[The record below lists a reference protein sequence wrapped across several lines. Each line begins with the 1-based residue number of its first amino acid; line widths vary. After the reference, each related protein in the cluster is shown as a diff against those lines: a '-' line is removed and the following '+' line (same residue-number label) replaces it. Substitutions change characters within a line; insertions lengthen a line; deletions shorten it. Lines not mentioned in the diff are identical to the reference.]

1 MTSTAMTSGGGY
13 QCVPSEVI
21 QSAPCLL
28 SPFAMSDVPGDSFR
42 QAGGGHL
49 AAQIILFSTKDRKAG
64 YAFDWPRG
72 RRQSS
77 QGG

>member
-1 MTSTAMTSGGGY
+1 MTSAALTSG
-13 QCVPSEVI
+13 EVI
-21 QSAPCLL
+21 SAYLQKL
-28 SPFAMSDVPGDSFR
+28 SKAPVFAVISAMSYVPGDSFR
-42 QAGGGHL
+42 QAGRGHL